1 MPTWSTPGT
10 YTWVVPSG
18 VTELTGLDL
27 AGGQGGADWSGTA
40 TPGLGGRLQAVGPR
54 CRPRRREH
62 VDEALIAMG
71 IDPDVQP
78 FLDVL
83 RAEIALGDKA
93 SADQIAA
100 LAKELTAVKDRLAKL
115 EQPTTPPPPAPEVIE
130 AVDFAKNNAGHLY
143 PGNLVGK
150 GSALTTLRVKPGSS
164 TKTPPVQGSGKTTE
178 QRVVRVGPQNN
189 AVVKIGD
196 YWNG

>member
-1 MPTWSTPGT
+1 
-10 YTWVVPSG
+10 
-18 VTELTGLDL
+18 
-27 AGGQGGADWSGTA
+27 
-40 TPGLGGRLQAVGPR
+40 
-54 CRPRRREH
+54 
-62 VDEALIAMG
+62 MG

-150 GSALTTLRVKPGSS
+150 GSPDPWTGGVFVDEPGFTRS
-164 TKTPPVQGSGKTTE
+164 
-178 QRVVRVGPQNN
+178 VVRAARPPSSASCVSVHRTTPS
-189 AVVKIGD
+189 
-196 YWNG
+196 